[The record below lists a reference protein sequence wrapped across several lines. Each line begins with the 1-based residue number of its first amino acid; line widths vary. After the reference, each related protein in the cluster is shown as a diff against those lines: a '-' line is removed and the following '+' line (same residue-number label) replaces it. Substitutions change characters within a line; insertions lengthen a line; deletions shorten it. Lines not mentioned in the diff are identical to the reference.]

1 MRTRRRWLLAT
12 NLMLA
17 ASVGIALW
25 AVPARGVQG
34 AQPSSRARGQYS
46 MVAGELRSGG
56 QASAIYII
64 DSINEEMIAVRWN
77 QSRDQLD
84 GLDYRSLEM
93 DGNRG
98 GER

>member
-12 NLMLA
+12 NLTLA
-17 ASVGIALW
+17 VLIGVAVW

-34 AQPSSRARGQYS
+34 DQPTTRARGQYT

-56 QASAIYII
+56 EASAIYII
-64 DSINEEMIAVRWN
+64 DSINQEMIAVRWN

-84 GLDYRSLEM
+84 GLDYRSLQM
-93 DGNRG
+93 DANRG